1 MKENTNPTL
10 YDIADSFATT
20 TTRSFFLTGKA
31 GTGKTTFLKN
41 LRANTQKQMAV
52 VAPTGVAAINA
63 NGMTIHSFF
72 QLPFTPFVPTPE
84 GRLNLIQKAH
94 ITRRKRKVI
103 QELELLV
110 IDEVSMVRAD
120 VMDEIDTML
129 RHVRFRQHEPFGGVQ
144 VILIGDLYQMAPVA
158 VPEEWAVLA
167 PYYASPYFFDSQV
180 IRNNPLPCVEF
191 DHIFRQKDADFI
203 QILNHIRN
211 NQLTASDVATLQ
223 RQYQPDF
230 DISKNPDYI
239 LLTTHNYKADR
250 VNESEMARL
259 PGPETTFDAEIK
271 GDFPE
276 RNYPNAAQLRLKRG
290 ARVMFIANDPDHRYF
305 NGKLGEVTDIDN
317 EGKIFVCCDG
327 EEESI
332 EVKHELWTNI
342 RYSVN
347 PETRQIEEEKLG
359 EFQQYPLRPAWAIT
373 VHKSQ
378 GLTFDHVA
386 VDVEAAFTS
395 GQVYVALSRCRTLEG
410 IALLSRVNPGS
421 LGVDATVR
429 EYTAAKPATE
439 VLKQQLEEDRKGYN
453 RQVLLQLFNFSF
465 AVGQV
470 QELTSLLGGEEHLF
484 NSGAMSFITPIRDAL
499 TALDEVAQRFRRQLD
514 FLYQSDDTFQLK
526 ERVKAASRY
535 FTDELDKIIELFD
548 SPSVYSDDYDTAEE
562 FRFGL
567 ESLYEDLVRK
577 RHVIR
582 HIRRDFSTEHCLE
595 LQRGCD
601 VPSLKVRAY
610 RPKLKY
616 DDDFFLDYK
625 RGKKGKTV
633 GKRSSKTEK
642 ESVVKK
648 EPKSSA
654 IPKGQTYEI
663 TLEMVQSGKSLES
676 IAEER
681 GLTLSTIESHVAR
694 LIGQGRLSIGEFFTT
709 AQVEAV
715 CECLTEGAGLKDIY
729 EALEGNYTYGQL
741 RMIQAAIEA
750 EREG

>member
-1 MKENTNPTL
+1 METPRSSI
-10 YDIADSFATT
+10 YEMADSFAMTT
-20 TTRSFFLTGKA
+20 SRSFFLTGKA

-41 LRANTQKQMAV
+41 LRLHTRKQTAV

-63 NGMTIHSFF
+63 GGMTLHSFF

-158 VPEEWAVLA
+158 LPEEWTVLA
-167 PYYASPYFFDSQV
+167 PYYRSPYFFDSHV
-180 IRNNPLPCVEF
+180 ILENPLPCMEL
-191 DHIFRQKDADFI
+191 DTIFRQKDADFI

-211 NQLTASDVATLQ
+211 NQLTASDVSTLQ

-305 NGKLGEVTDIDN
+305 NGKLGEVTDID
-317 EGKIFVCCDG
+317 GDGRIFVRCDG

-373 VHKSQ
+373 IHKSQ
-378 GLTFDHVA
+378 GLTFDKVA
-386 VDVEAAFTS
+386 VDIEAAFAS

-453 RQVLLQLFNFSF
+453 RQVMLQLFNFSF
-465 AVGQV
+465 AIGQA

-499 TALDEVAQRFRRQLD
+499 TSLDEVAQRFRRQLD
-514 FLYQSDDTFQLK
+514 FLYQSDDTSQLK

-535 FTDELDKIIELFD
+535 FTDELDKVIELFD

-567 ESLYEDLVRK
+567 ESLYEDIVRK
-577 RHVIR
+577 RYVIR
-582 HIRRDFSTEHCLE
+582 NIRTDFSTDHVLE
-595 LQRGCD
+595 LQREA
-601 VPSLKVRAY
+601 VV
-610 RPKLKY
+610 PKLSMKPY
-616 DDDFFLDYK
+616 RSKHKNKDWDDDFWERVSGEK
-625 RGKKGKTV
+625 RKSKVTKAEKR
-633 GKRSSKTEK
+633 KRSADDTSANP
-642 ESVVKK
+642 KK
-648 EPKSSA
+648 RVRGE
-654 IPKGQTYEI
+654 TYNI
-663 TLEMVQSGKSLES
+663 TLEMFRSGKSIED

-681 GLTLSTIESHVAR
+681 GLTQSTIEGHLAR

-715 CECLTEGAGLKDIY
+715 RDCLGEGIGLKDIY

>member
-1 MKENTNPTL
+1 M
-10 YDIADSFATT
+10 
-20 TTRSFFLTGKA
+20 
-31 GTGKTTFLKN
+31 
-41 LRANTQKQMAV
+41 
-52 VAPTGVAAINA
+52 
-63 NGMTIHSFF
+63 
-72 QLPFTPFVPTPE
+72 
-84 GRLNLIQKAH
+84 
-94 ITRRKRKVI
+94 
-103 QELELLV
+103 
-110 IDEVSMVRAD
+110 
-120 VMDEIDTML
+120 
-129 RHVRFRQHEPFGGVQ
+129 
-144 VILIGDLYQMAPVA
+144 
-158 VPEEWAVLA
+158 
-167 PYYASPYFFDSQV
+167 
-180 IRNNPLPCVEF
+180 
-191 DHIFRQKDADFI
+191 
-203 QILNHIRN
+203 
-211 NQLTASDVATLQ
+211 
-223 RQYQPDF
+223 
-230 DISKNPDYI
+230 
-239 LLTTHNYKADR
+239 
-250 VNESEMARL
+250 
-259 PGPETTFDAEIK
+259 
-271 GDFPE
+271 
-276 RNYPNAAQLRLKRG
+276 
-290 ARVMFIANDPDHRYF
+290 
-305 NGKLGEVTDIDN
+305 
-317 EGKIFVCCDG
+317 
-327 EEESI
+327 
-332 EVKHELWTNI
+332 
-342 RYSVN
+342 
-347 PETRQIEEEKLG
+347 
-359 EFQQYPLRPAWAIT
+359 
-373 VHKSQ
+373 
-378 GLTFDHVA
+378 
-386 VDVEAAFTS
+386 
-395 GQVYVALSRCRTLEG
+395 
-410 IALLSRVNPGS
+410 
-421 LGVDATVR
+421 
-429 EYTAAKPATE
+429 
-439 VLKQQLEEDRKGYN
+439 KQQLEEDRKGYN

-514 FLYQSDDTFQLK
+514 FLYQSDDTSQLK

-654 IPKGQTYEI
+654 PPKGQTYEI

-715 CECLTEGAGLKDIY
+715 RECLTEGAGLKDIY

>member
-1 MKENTNPTL
+1 M
-10 YDIADSFATT
+10 ADSFAMTT
-20 TTRSFFLTGKA
+20 SRSFFLTGKA

-41 LRANTQKQMAV
+41 LRLHTRKQTAV

-63 NGMTIHSFF
+63 GGMTLHSFF

-158 VPEEWAVLA
+158 LPEEWTVLA
-167 PYYASPYFFDSQV
+167 PYYRSPYFFDSHV
-180 IRNNPLPCVEF
+180 ILENPLPCMEL
-191 DHIFRQKDADFI
+191 DTIFRQKDADFI

-211 NQLTASDVATLQ
+211 NQLTASDVSTLQ

-305 NGKLGEVTDIDN
+305 NGKLGEVTDID
-317 EGKIFVCCDG
+317 GDGRIFVRCDG

-373 VHKSQ
+373 IHKSQ
-378 GLTFDHVA
+378 GLTFDKVA
-386 VDVEAAFTS
+386 VDIEAAFAS

-453 RQVLLQLFNFSF
+453 RQVMLQLFNFSF
-465 AVGQV
+465 AIGQA

-499 TALDEVAQRFRRQLD
+499 TSLDEVAQRFRRQLD
-514 FLYQSDDTFQLK
+514 FLYQSDDTSQLK

-535 FTDELDKIIELFD
+535 FTDELDKVIELFD

-567 ESLYEDLVRK
+567 ESLYEDIVRK
-577 RHVIR
+577 RYVIR
-582 HIRRDFSTEHCLE
+582 NIRTDFSTDHVLE
-595 LQRGCD
+595 LQREA
-601 VPSLKVRAY
+601 VV
-610 RPKLKY
+610 PKLSMKPY
-616 DDDFFLDYK
+616 RSKHKNKDWDDDFWERVSGEK
-625 RGKKGKTV
+625 RKSKVTKAEKR
-633 GKRSSKTEK
+633 KRSADDTSANP
-642 ESVVKK
+642 KK
-648 EPKSSA
+648 RVRGE
-654 IPKGQTYEI
+654 TYNI
-663 TLEMVQSGKSLES
+663 TLEMFRSGKSIED

-681 GLTLSTIESHVAR
+681 GLTQSTIEGHLAR

-715 CECLTEGAGLKDIY
+715 RDCLGEGIGLKDIY